1 MCINFRSNPLSF
13 VKAPDLTRFLIL
25 LILITGS
32 LGATARTSG
41 PAAEKERPTVNLSIF
56 YSGCA
61 CDDFKT
67 LVIPIKRVQ
76 NLIIIEA
83 QIDTIIGN
91 FILDTGSPILVLNKT
106 YFRKGWDT
114 NLAAANAGGHSTAPV
129 MRTRVN
135 DFAIRELYFEKL
147 PADLNDLGHIENHRG
162 IKILGLLGVSLFTSF
177 EMVIDVHKSVLYLHK
192 LDKTGTVPE
201 SERIVKSEPSLKVPF
216 KLIRNTITLDVV
228 VGGKKLVFC
237 VDTGAEANALS
248 NRLPDGVLGTFQVSK
263 RMVLV
268 GTGGAQTEVLLGT
281 VDDMQIGN
289 RSFKNMHAAITRLDD
304 LGEAY
309 GRTIDG
315 ILGSN
320 FLVKGIISINF
331 VKKELR
337 VHPFEV
343 SKP

>member
-1 MCINFRSNPLSF
+1 L
-13 VKAPDLTRFLIL
+13 KRFLPAIL
-25 LILITGS
+25 LLSCS
-32 LGATARTSG
+32 LGAFARESVPG
-41 PAAEKERPTVNLSIF
+41 DGHDKAKSVVNLSISF
-56 YSGCA
+56 SGA
-61 CDDFKT
+61 VWDDFQT

-83 QIDTIIGN
+83 RIDTTIGN
-91 FILDTGSPILVLNKT
+91 FILDTGAPILVLNKT
-106 YFRKGWDT
+106 YFRKGWDA
-114 NLAAANAGGHSTAPV
+114 NLSAANAGGTITPV
-129 MRTRVN
+129 MRTKVD
-135 DFAIRELYFEKL
+135 DFAIRELYFENL

-192 LDKTGTVPE
+192 LNKAGVVPE
-201 SERIVKSEPSLKVPF
+201 NQRIIKSEPTLTVPF
-216 KLIRNTITLDVV
+216 KLIRNTITVDVMV
-228 VGGKKLVFC
+228 AGKKLVFC
-237 VDTGAEANALS
+237 IDTGAEANALS
-248 NRLPDGVLGTFQVSK
+248 NRLPDKVLAAFSVSK

-268 GTGGAQTEVLLGT
+268 GTGGVQTEVLLGT
-281 VDDMQIGN
+281 VNDIAVGG

-331 VKKELR
+331 VTKELR
-337 VHPFEV
+337 MHPFELT
-343 SKP
+343 KP

>member
-1 MCINFRSNPLSF
+1 M
-13 VKAPDLTRFLIL
+13 L
-25 LILITGS
+25 LLAICS
-32 LGATARTSG
+32 LGAFARASG
-41 PAAEKERPTVNLSIF
+41 PGVDRTRDHSVVNLSIF
-56 YSGCA
+56 YSGNA
-61 CDDFKT
+61 SDDFKT

-83 QIDTIIGN
+83 QIDTIMGN

-106 YFRKGWDT
+106 YFRKGWDA
-114 NLAAANAGGHSTAPV
+114 NLSAANAGGTVTPV
-129 MRTRVN
+129 MRTKVD
-135 DFAIRELYFEKL
+135 DFAIRELFFENL

-177 EMVIDVHKSVLYLHK
+177 EMVIDVNKSVLYLHRV
-192 LDKTGTVPE
+192 DKNGLVPE
-201 SERIVKSEPSLKVPF
+201 SEKIVTSEPTLAIPF
-216 KLIRNTITLDVV
+216 KLIRNTITVDVI

-248 NRLPDGVLGTFQVSK
+248 NRLPDKILETFQVSK

-281 VDDMQIGN
+281 VDDMIIGN
-289 RSFKNMHAAITRLDD
+289 RSFKNMYAAITRLDG

-309 GRTIDG
+309 GRSIDG

-337 VHPFEV
+337 MHPFDL

>member
-1 MCINFRSNPLSF
+1 LF
-13 VKAPDLTRFLIL
+13 RFLL
-25 LILITGS
+25 LLLLLAS
-32 LGATARTSG
+32 SFGALARTSTPG
-41 PAAEKERPTVNLSIF
+41 SKKDQSTVNLSIF
-56 YSGCA
+56 YSGNSY
-61 CDDFKT
+61 DDFKT
-67 LVIPIKRVQ
+67 LVIPIKRIQ

-106 YFRKGWDT
+106 YFRKGWNT
-114 NLAAANAGGHSTAPV
+114 NLLAANAGGTVTPV
-129 MRTRVN
+129 MRTKVD
-135 DFAIRELYFEKL
+135 DFAIRELYFENL

-162 IKILGLLGVSLFTSF
+162 IKVLGLLGVSLFTSF

-192 LDKTGTVPE
+192 LDKNGLVPE
-201 SERIVKSEPSLKVPF
+201 SERSVISEPLLNIPF
-216 KLIRNTITLDVV
+216 KLIRNTITVDVAIA
-228 VGGKKLVFC
+228 GKKLVFC

-248 NRLPDGVLGTFQVSK
+248 NRLPDKVLAAFSVSK

-281 VDDMQIGN
+281 VDDMVVGN
-289 RSFKNMHAAITRLDD
+289 RSFKNMHAAITRLDN

-309 GRTIDG
+309 GRSIDG

-331 VKKELR
+331 VTKELR
-337 VHPFEV
+337 MHPFDL

>member
-1 MCINFRSNPLSF
+1 MLLLFF
-13 VKAPDLTRFLIL
+13 VAC
-25 LILITGS
+25 S
-32 LGATARTSG
+32 LGAWARTVNAP
-41 PAAEKERPTVNLSIF
+41 PAKERTTFDLSIF
-56 YSGCA
+56 YSGDP

-67 LVIPIKRVQ
+67 LIIPIKRIQ
-76 NLIIIEA
+76 NLIVVEA
-83 QIDTIIGN
+83 RVDTVIGN

-106 YFRKGWDT
+106 YFRKGWETDASAV
-114 NLAAANAGGHSTAPV
+114 NAAGQSVTPV
-129 MRTRVN
+129 MRTNVN
-135 DFAIRELYFEKL
+135 DFALRELYFENL

-162 IKILGLLGVSLFTSF
+162 IKILGLLGVSLFKSF
-177 EMVIDVHKSVLYLHK
+177 EMVIDVHRSVMYLHR
-192 LDKTGTVPE
+192 LDDKGMIPE
-201 SERIVKSEPSLKVPF
+201 KERIVTSEPILKIPF
-216 KLIRNTITLDVV
+216 RLMRNIITVDITI
-228 VGGKKLVFC
+228 GGKKLVFC

-248 NRLPDGVLGTFQVSK
+248 NRLPGKILESFSVSK

-281 VDDMQIGN
+281 VDDMIIAD

-304 LGEAY
+304 LGKAY

-331 VKKELR
+331 VTKELR
-337 VHPFEV
+337 MYPFEV